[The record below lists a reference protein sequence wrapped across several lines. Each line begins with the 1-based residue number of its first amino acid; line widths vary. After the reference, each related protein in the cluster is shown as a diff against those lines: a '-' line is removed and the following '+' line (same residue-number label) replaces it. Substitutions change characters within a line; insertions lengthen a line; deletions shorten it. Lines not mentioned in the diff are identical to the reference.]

1 MIGAYGLTAFV
12 SFTLF
17 GLTSN
22 TLDFE
27 YAWIT
32 AGVVIAL
39 HRVSMGYYDQQSSE
53 LTGVPPPSA
62 GEVNRNETDK

>member
-1 MIGAYGLTAFV
+1 MGVYGLIAFL

-32 AGVVIAL
+32 AGVAIAL
-39 HRVSMGYYDQQSSE
+39 HRVSMGYYHQQSSE
-53 LTGVPPPSA
+53 PTGVPPPSA
-62 GEVNRNETDK
+62 GKVNRNESDK